1 MGTNIVNIDDEA
13 QFMKKLSNTEAKLK
27 KAFLIKIKACYHLDD
42 VKQTLKMWYE
52 KVFLKVSQNVQENIC
67 VGVFSSALS
76 LQLY

>member
-42 VKQTLKMWYE
+42 VKQTLKM
-52 KVFLKVSQNVQENIC
+52 
-67 VGVFSSALS
+67 
-76 LQLY
+76 